1 MTDLPTPLVR
11 AADDAQAQP
20 GGQEPN
26 RRSVS
31 QFNQYA
37 KCPKSYKLA
46 RIDNVWQR
54 PAAWLPQGTAFH
66 AVLEA
71 VEKGLHEGRDVT
83 LEKAL
88 ALFDREYAKDI
99 NALTAITPNFEWW
112 SASGPYRGREDVE
125 RRWAIGREQI
135 EKFFSWRF
143 DKGQTIWITPDHKP
157 AVELNFDMILG
168 EDPSCP
174 VHVHGL
180 KDDDCECGH
189 RVRVVGFI
197 DVVVEVGGEL
207 LIRDYKTGNTPGD
220 DFQLGVYALAIRKK
234 YGVEVWSGDYYMA
247 GKKGKPGKPT
257 APYDLSEWTEEAV
270 TARFAELEE
279 NIQAGRFDPDPEPSK
294 CAFCD
299 VSYSCEDQA
308 G

>member
-1 MTDLPTPLVR
+1 MTESPK
-11 AADDAQAQP
+11 
-20 GGQEPN
+20 

-37 KCPKSYKLA
+37 KCPKSYKLV
-46 RIDNVWQR
+46 RIDKVWQR
-54 PAAWLPQGTAFH
+54 PAAWLPQGTAVH
-66 AVLEA
+66 TVLEA
-71 VEKGLHEGRDVT
+71 VEKGLYAGQDVT

-88 ALFDREYAKDI
+88 AMFDREYAKDI
-99 NALTAITPNFEWW
+99 NALTAVTPNFDWW
-112 SASGPYRGREDVE
+112 SASGPYRGREDTE
-125 RRWAIGREQI
+125 RRWGIGREQI

-143 DKGQTIWITPDHKP
+143 DKGQTVWITPDHAP
-157 AVELNFDMILG
+157 AIELRFDLMLG
-168 EDPSCP
+168 E
-174 VHVHGL
+174 VL
-180 KDDDCECGH
+180 
-189 RVRVVGFI
+189 VVGFI
-197 DVVVEVGGEL
+197 DAVVEVGGEL
-207 LIRDYKTGNTPGD
+207 RVRDYKTGNTPGD

-299 VSYSCEDQA
+299 VSYSCDEFA